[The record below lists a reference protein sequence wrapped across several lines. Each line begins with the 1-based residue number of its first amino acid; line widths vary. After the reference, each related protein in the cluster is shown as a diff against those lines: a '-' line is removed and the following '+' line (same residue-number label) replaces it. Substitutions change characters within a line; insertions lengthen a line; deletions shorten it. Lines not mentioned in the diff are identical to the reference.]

1 MRVAVLHD
9 RLAPDAPLDEQ
20 DNLVQARAIAGA
32 LRDLGHEPALLACGL
47 DLAAAA
53 RDLTALAPG
62 IVFNVVE
69 ALDGRDDL
77 AASAAALVRSLN
89 LPCTG
94 CGPLGLTLAADKLA
108 VKKSLRSLGLA
119 TPSWFTLAD
128 LDGPGPDPTGPFL
141 LKPRLEHGSVGI
153 EESDLLPSPDRATLR
168 AALAAKETA
177 LAQPCVAEA
186 YLEGREFNVSVLEE
200 ADGPR
205 VLPCAEMVFSG
216 FGDRPRILGWRAK
229 WDQASFEHG
238 HTERSFDFPAA
249 DAPLLDRLAALARD
263 CFARLDLSGYCRVD
277 FRLDASGA
285 PQIIDLNPN
294 PCMAPDAGFPAAA
307 ARAGLAFPGLVN
319 RILDAALKA
328 RY

>member
-9 RLAPDAPLDEQ
+9 RLALDAALDEQ

-32 LRDLGHEPALLACGL
+32 LRELGHEPALLACGL

-53 RDLTALAPG
+53 QALASLSPDL
-62 IVFNVVE
+62 VFNVVE

-89 LPCTG
+89 LACTG

-108 VKKSLRSLGLA
+108 VKKALRTLGLA
-119 TPSWFTLAD
+119 TPPWFCLAD
-128 LDGPGPDPTGPFL
+128 LAGPGPEPQGPFL

-153 EESDLLPSPDRATLR
+153 EASDLLAAPSRAALR
-168 AALAAKETA
+168 AALAAKEAA

-200 ADGPR
+200 EAGPR

-229 WDQASFEHG
+229 WDEESFEHS
-238 HTERSFDFPAA
+238 HTARSFDFPAA
-249 DAPLLDRLAALARD
+249 DAPLLERLAALARA
-263 CFARLDLSGYCRVD
+263 CFERLDLTGYCRVD
-277 FRLDASGA
+277 FRLDENGA

-307 ARAGLAFPGLVN
+307 ARAGLSFPALVG
-319 RILDAALKA
+319 RILDAAL
-328 RY
+328 RTR

>member
-20 DNLVQARAIAGA
+20 DNLVQAQAIAQA
-32 LRDLGHEPALLACGL
+32 LAGLGHDPRLVPCGL
-47 DLAAAA
+47 DLARAA
-53 RDLTALAPG
+53 RDLTALAPDA
-62 IVFNVVE
+62 VFNVVE

-77 AASAAALVRSLN
+77 AASAAALARSLN

-108 VKKSLRSLGLA
+108 VKKALAGLGLP
-119 TPSWFTLAD
+119 TPPWFTLAE
-128 LDGPGPDPTGPFL
+128 LTGPGPAPSGPFL

-216 FGDRPRILGWRAK
+216 YGDKPRILGWRAK
-229 WDQASFEHG
+229 WDEESFEHG

-249 DAPLLDRLAALARD
+249 DAALLERLAGLARD
-263 CFARLDLSGYCRVD
+263 CFTRLDLSGYCRVD
-277 FRLDASGA
+277 FRLDASDA
-285 PQIIDLNPN
+285 PQVIDLNPN

-307 ARAGLAFPGLVN
+307 ARAGLAFPELVG
-319 RILDAALKA
+319 RILDAAL
-328 RY
+328 RTR